1 MAVSTVHVNL
11 ILQYIT
17 RRLFRR
23 LYLYNKN
30 RHVAS
35 IFIIVI
41 YFLQNYYEKQRVL
54 HLIE

>member
-17 RRLFRR
+17 RRLFQR
-23 LYLYNKN
+23 LYSYNKN

-41 YFLQNYYEKQRVL
+41 YFLQNYYEKQRVF